1 MDSIGLLLMS
11 HGDFA
16 KAALES
22 VQLIVGEQEN
32 VETMSVFV
40 VDQVENLRQEMID
53 KVNKLD
59 TSKGLLVFTDII
71 GGTPTNLASSLLVND
86 NVIICSGLNLP
97 VLLEVIM
104 DRNRSLD
111 EIKETIQN
119 AHTTGLTIRSKEDI
133 EMEDDED
140 DSL

>member
-1 MDSIGLLLMS
+1 
-11 HGDFA
+11 
-16 KAALES
+16 
-22 VQLIVGEQEN
+22 
-32 VETMSVFV
+32 
-40 VDQVENLRQEMID
+40 
-53 KVNKLD
+53 
-59 TSKGLLVFTDII
+59 
-71 GGTPTNLASSLLVND
+71 
-86 NVIICSGLNLP
+86 
-97 VLLEVIM
+97 M

>member
-1 MDSIGLLLMS
+1 MYSIGLLLMS

-22 VQLIVGEQEN
+22 AQLIVGEQEN
-32 VETMSVFV
+32 IEVLSVFL
-40 VDQVENLRQEMID
+40 VDQVESLRQEMID
-53 KVNKLD
+53 KADKLD
-59 TSKGLLVFTDII
+59 TSKGLLILTDII

-86 NVIICSGLNLP
+86 NIIVCSGLNLP
-97 VLLEVIM
+97 VLLEVLM
-104 DRNRSLD
+104 NRNRSLE
-111 EIKETIQN
+111 EIKEKIQN
-119 AHTTGLTIRSKEDI
+119 AYTAGLTIRSKEDI

>member
-59 TSKGLLVFTDII
+59 TSKGLLVFT

-97 VLLEVIM
+97 VLLEVLM

>member
-1 MDSIGLLLMS
+1 
-11 HGDFA
+11 
-16 KAALES
+16 
-22 VQLIVGEQEN
+22 
-32 VETMSVFV
+32 
-40 VDQVENLRQEMID
+40 
-53 KVNKLD
+53 
-59 TSKGLLVFTDII
+59 
-71 GGTPTNLASSLLVND
+71 LLVND

-97 VLLEVIM
+97 VLLEVLM

-111 EIKETIQN
+111 EIKETIQT

>member
-86 NVIICSGLNLP
+86 NVSICSGLNLP
-97 VLLEVIM
+97 VLLEVLM